1 MDSKVQQRRK
11 KKENKNHFIAV
22 HNRSICP
29 QKYYNRTN
37 GVETHTECVDIIED
51 RIFQWWNNSQ
61 I

>member
-11 KKENKNHFIAV
+11 EKENKNHFITV

-29 QKYYNRTN
+29 KAYYNRTS
-37 GVETHTECVDIIED
+37 GVEANTECVDIIED
-51 RIFQWWNNSQ
+51 WIFQWWINNQ